1 MTVIKFTELVPSYKI
16 TKLGFRNRFSF
27 AEKIAIEEAAKTDS
41 AVSVI
46 LKDLEAATYID
57 ITRPDTILGMSVLVQ
72 KGLITEERKLII
84 LSPPVT
90 PEEQFRG

>member
-27 AEKIAIEEAAKTDS
+27 SEKIAIEDAAKTDTS
-41 AVSVI
+41 VAVV
-46 LKDLEAATYID
+46 LKDLDSASYID
-57 ITRPDTILGMSVLVQ
+57 ITRPDTVLGMRLLVQ
-72 KGLITEERKLII
+72 RGLISEERYSII

-90 PEEQFRG
+90 SEEQYKG